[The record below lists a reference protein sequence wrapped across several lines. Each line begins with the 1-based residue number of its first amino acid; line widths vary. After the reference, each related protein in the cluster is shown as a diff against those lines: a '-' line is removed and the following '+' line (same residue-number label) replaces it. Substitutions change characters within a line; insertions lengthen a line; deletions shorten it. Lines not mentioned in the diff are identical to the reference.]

1 MPDAIDSTVNSFM
14 ANIKQIE
21 DELQRDLERLAYK
34 MKKMTDTELLLTTK
48 KLNFLQELVDKGY
61 GKEINNLMDEYDVLL
76 TNAVKE
82 AKRRGVVAMGT
93 ETVNA
98 LQTLKDLD
106 TETLLGRASAWSGD
120 MKKLMFSNIYSG
132 TNITS
137 IVSAMNETGLA
148 THQLNVAV
156 NTGLR
161 QFSDLSRYSVFKGA
175 DVNWTYVGPQDD
187 RTRPVC
193 ESTHFN
199 EPPEGYTEKKVNSDT
214 DTPFGVRGGFNCR
227 HSWMIA

>member
-14 ANIKQIE
+14 VNIQQIE
-21 DELQRDLERLAYK
+21 NELQRDLERLAYK
-34 MKKMTDTELLLTTK
+34 MKDMTDTELLLTTK

-76 TNAVKE
+76 ANAVKE
-82 AKRRGVVAMGT
+82 AKKRGIVAMRT

-98 LQTLKDLD
+98 LQILKDLD
-106 TETLLGRASAWSGD
+106 TETLLGRANAWGGD

-137 IVSAMNETGLA
+137 IVSAMSETGLA

-175 DVNWTYVGPQDD
+175 DVNWTCVGPQDD
-187 RTRPVC
+187 RTRPEC
-193 ESTHFN
+193 QSTHFN
-199 EPPEGYTEKKVNSDT
+199 EPENGYTEAKVNDT

-227 HSWMIA
+227 HSWMVA